1 MRSILVT
8 RPEPAGSELA
18 ARLRREGFEA
28 YLAPLSR
35 YVPVAADLDIATTC
49 QALVFTSAQ
58 GVAQFPPAPQS
69 RDTTVFAVGAATAE
83 AAQQAGFAHVITAGG
98 DVRDLAQT
106 LIARKAELALDTILH
121 ISGEDTAE
129 DLGQLLIDSGI
140 ATHKRVVYRT
150 EFITQLPPEI
160 ERALT
165 EGKID
170 TVLLFSARAA
180 QHWLKILSRE
190 DLRTASAK
198 LEAVCLSDRVAAE
211 LRGTP
216 WRAVKVAK
224 SPQVEAVL
232 DILRGADTAPPLPIA
247 LPADPV
253 IDIFGGIRPLA
264 NRLGITASTVQGWKK
279 RGIIPDARVEA
290 IYTAAEEDNIDINAM
305 LAKGQYKM
313 TMDDAGGRHPGAQGS
328 DRRGPDRRQNR
339 PAYDAHGNVRSA
351 TYSGP
356 DRRTGGDRRAHQARV
371 QQRVRDEKMRF
382 ITRTVFMVSFF
393 IGALALAGTF
403 VMAPEFFSFAERR
416 DREKAYEQQLKEYED
431 QIRELQKRQNEL
443 RRQQGAAPLP
453 LDTAPPQQTASPG
466 IGQRMNQSIL
476 RVQGAVDTVKTTVGG
491 TIEGAQKTVQ
501 KSDTYQGF
509 QSLMRML
516 AMLNNLTRTQ
526 EGTQEADGMMG
537 RLRQV
542 MAGAPN
548 DPEGLSKAVE
558 QAQKSDP
565 TLQKIMGGVAPKDLG
580 AAAML
585 LTMNELRGN
594 IGGGQSFESD
604 LKIIEKYASD
614 DPEMQAALKRVAPY
628 ARSGVLSR
636 QHLQKDFR
644 NIAADIVM
652 AKLQGEDASV
662 RERVMQRLSKY
673 AKMRKIDDIQGDSV
687 DATVARAEL
696 LIDQGDIKGAIRE
709 LQSLEGPPAETASAW
724 VQQAEGHVAADD
736 SSQVLLQT
744 VLGMLGNGGGS
755 GVFSGF
761 AGGGGFGGIDLNSAV
776 GDLLQQMPMGD
787 IFGGELPNMGG
798 QTTVPYLS
806 PSLQQQN
813 HGLGNMPQLE
823 IPMP

>member
-28 YLAPLSR
+28 HLAPLSR
-35 YVPVAADLDIATTC
+35 YVPVSADLGALADC

-58 GVAQFPPAPQS
+58 GVAQFPAPPLG
-69 RDTTVFAVGAATAE
+69 RDLTVFAVGTATAE
-83 AAQQAGFAHVITAGG
+83 AAQQAGFAHVVTGGG

-106 LIARKAELALDTILH
+106 LIARKTELGLAAVLH
-121 ISGEDTAE
+121 VSGEDTAE
-129 DLGQLLIDSGI
+129 DLGQLLVDSGI
-140 ATHKRVVYRT
+140 TAHKRIVYRT
-150 EFITQLPPEI
+150 EFIEQLPPEI
-160 ERALT
+160 ERELT
-165 EGKID
+165 EGHID

-190 DLRTASAK
+190 DLRAASAK
-198 LEAVCLSDRVAAE
+198 LEAICLSERVAAE

-224 SPQVEAVL
+224 TPQVEAVL

-279 RGIIPDARVEA
+279 RGIIPDTRVEA
-290 IYTAAEEDNIDINAM
+290 IYTAAEEDNIDINAL

-313 TMDDAGGRHPGAQGS
+313 TMDDVDGRHPGAQGGE
-328 DRRGPDRRQNR
+328 RRHRTERRQHH
-339 PAYDAHGNVRSA
+339 PAYDAHGNIRSA

-356 DRRTGGDRRAHQARV
+356 DRRTGADRRSHHARV
-371 QQRVRDEKMRF
+371 QQRVRDEKTSF
-382 ITRTVFMVSFF
+382 IVRTVLMTAFF

-416 DREKAYEQQLKEYED
+416 DREKDLEHRMKEYEE
-431 QIRELQKRQNEL
+431 QIRELQRKQNEL
-443 RRQQGAAPLP
+443 RRQQGEAPLP
-453 LDTAPPQQTASPG
+453 FDTQPVKQASPG
-466 IGQRMNQSIL
+466 IGQRMNQGIHT
-476 RVQGAVDTVKTTVGG
+476 VQGAVDTVKTTVGG
-491 TIEGAQKTVQ
+491 TIGSAQKTVQ
-501 KSDTYQGF
+501 SSGTYQGF

-516 AMLNNLTRTQ
+516 GLLNNLTRTQ
-526 EGTQEADGMMG
+526 DGAAEAEGMMG
-537 RLRQV
+537 RLRGV
-542 MAGAPN
+542 MAGAPP

-565 TLQKIMGGVAPKDLG
+565 TLQKVMGGVAPKDLG

-604 LKIIEKYASD
+604 LKIIEKYAKD

-636 QHLQKDFR
+636 PHLQKEFR

-662 RERVMQRLSKY
+662 RERVLLRLSKY
-673 AKMRKIDDIQGDSV
+673 AKMRKVDDIQGDSV

-709 LQSLEGPPAETASAW
+709 LQSLDGAPAETAAPW
-724 VQQAEGHVAADD
+724 LQQAEGHVAADD

-744 VLGMLGNGGGS
+744 VLGMLGSGGGS
-755 GVFSGF
+755 FSGF
-761 AGGGGFGGIDLNSAV
+761 GGGGLGSGDLNSV
-776 GDLLQQMPMGD
+776 IGDLLQQMPSGE
-787 IFGGELPNMGG
+787 IFGGELPGLGG

-813 HGLGNMPQLE
+813 QGFGGMVPQLE
-823 IPMP
+823 MPAP

>member
-28 YLAPLSR
+28 HLAALSR
-35 YVPVAADLDIATTC
+35 YVPVDADLTIAASC

-69 RDTTVFAVGAATAE
+69 RDTTAFAVGTATAE
-83 AAQQAGFAHVITAGG
+83 AAQQAGFAHVIAGGG

-106 LIARKAELALDTILH
+106 LIARKADLGLESVLH
-121 ISGEDTAE
+121 VSSEDTAE

-140 ATHKRVVYRT
+140 TAHKRVVYRT
-150 EFITQLPPEI
+150 EFIDQLPPET

-190 DLRTASAK
+190 DLRAASAK

-247 LPADPV
+247 LPADPI

-264 NRLGITASTVQGWKK
+264 NRLGIKASTVQGWKK
-279 RGIIPDARVEA
+279 RGMIPDTRVEA
-290 IYTAAEEDNIDINAM
+290 IYTAAEEDNIDINAL

-313 TMDDAGGRHPGAQGS
+313 TMDDVGGRHPGSQSS

-339 PAYDAHGNVRSA
+339 PNYDAHGNVRSA

-356 DRRTGGDRRAHQARV
+356 DRRTGVDRRAHQARV

-382 ITRTVFMVSFF
+382 ITRTVFMVAFF
-393 IGALALAGTF
+393 IAALALAGTF
-403 VMAPEFFSFAERR
+403 VMAPEFFSFAERL
-416 DREKAYEQQLKEYED
+416 DRKKEYEHQLKEYED

-453 LDTAPPQQTASPG
+453 VEPVQQTATPG
-466 IGQRMNQSIL
+466 VGQRMNQGIL

-509 QSLMRML
+509 QSLMKML
-516 AMLNNLTRTQ
+516 AMLNGLTRTQ
-526 EGTQEADGMMG
+526 EGTAEAEGMMG

-558 QAQKSDP
+558 QAQKNDP
-565 TLQKIMGGVAPKDLG
+565 TLQKVMGGVAPKDLG

-614 DPEMQAALKRVAPY
+614 DPEMQTALKRVAPY

-636 QHLQKDFR
+636 QHLQKEFR

-662 RERVMQRLSKY
+662 RERVLLRLSKY
-673 AKMRKIDDIQGDSV
+673 AKMRKVDDIQGDSV

-696 LIDQGDIKGAIRE
+696 LIDQGDIKSAIRE
-709 LQSLEGPPAETASAW
+709 LQSLEGAPADTASAW
-724 VQQAEGHVAADD
+724 VEQAEGHVAADD
-736 SSQVLLQT
+736 SSQILLQT

-761 AGGGGFGGIDLNSAV
+761 GGGGGMGGIDLNSAI
-776 GDLLQQMPMGD
+776 GDLLQQMPAGD
-787 IFGGELPNMGG
+787 IFGGQLPNLGG
-798 QTTVPYLS
+798 QPTVPYLS

-813 HGLGNMPQLE
+813 QGLGDMPQLE
-823 IPMP
+823 MPMP

>member
-18 ARLRREGFEA
+18 ARLRREGFETH
-28 YLAPLSR
+28 LAPLSR
-35 YVPVAADLDIATTC
+35 YVPVDADLGVSVDC

-58 GVAQFPPAPQS
+58 GVAQYPPPPQS

-83 AAQQAGFAHVITAGG
+83 AAQQAGFAHVIAAGG

-106 LIARKAELALDTILH
+106 LIARKSDLGLQAVLH

-129 DLGQLLIDSGI
+129 DLGQLLADSGI
-140 ATHKRVVYRT
+140 AVHRRIVYRT
-150 EFITQLPPEI
+150 EFIEQLPPEV
-160 ERALT
+160 ERALV
-165 EGKID
+165 ESKID

-190 DLRTASAK
+190 DLRAASAK

-216 WRAVKVAK
+216 WRAVKVART
-224 SPQVEAVL
+224 PQVEAML
-232 DILRGADTAPPLPIA
+232 DILRGADSAPPLPMA

-290 IYTAAEEDNIDINAM
+290 IYTAAEEDGIDINAL
-305 LAKGQYKM
+305 LAKGQYRM
-313 TMDDAGGRHPGAQGS
+313 GTNAQDS
-328 DRRGPDRRQNR
+328 ERRRSTDRRQQR
-339 PAYDAHGNVRSA
+339 PVYDAYGNIRSA

-356 DRRTGGDRRAHQARV
+356 DRRSGIDRRAHQARQ
-371 QQRVRDEKMRF
+371 QQRIRAEKMRF
-382 ITRTVFMVSFF
+382 ISRTVIMSSFF

-403 VMAPEFFSFAERR
+403 IMAPEFFSFAEKR
-416 DREKAYEQQLKEYED
+416 DREKQLEQQLREYEEKI
-431 QIRELQKRQNEL
+431 QEMQRRQNEL
-443 RRQQGAAPLP
+443 RRKQGLAPLP
-453 LDTAPPQQTASPG
+453 PAPPPAAAPSPG
-466 IGQRMNQSIL
+466 IGQRMNQGIL
-476 RVQGAVDTVKTTVGG
+476 KAQDAAAGVKSAVSGTV
-491 TIEGAQKTVQ
+491 ESAQKTVQ
-501 KSDTYQGF
+501 KSSVYQGY
-509 QSLMRML
+509 QSLTRML
-516 AMLNNLTRTQ
+516 AVLNGMTRTK
-526 EGTQEADGMMG
+526 EGAAEAEGMMG
-537 RLRQV
+537 RLRSV
-542 MAGAPN
+542 MAAAPA

-558 QAQKSDP
+558 QAQKADP
-565 TLQKIMGGVAPKDLG
+565 ALQHVMGGVAPKDLG

-604 LKIIEKYASD
+604 LKIIEKYAQD

-636 QHLQKDFR
+636 QHLQKEFR

-662 RERVMQRLSKY
+662 RERVLLRLSKY
-673 AKMRKIDDIQGDSV
+673 AKMRKIDDIEGAGV
-687 DATVARAEL
+687 DAAVARAEL

-709 LQSLEGPPAETASAW
+709 LQSLEGAPADAAASW
-724 VQQAEGHVAADD
+724 MQQAEGHVAADD
-736 SSQVLLQT
+736 SSQLLLQT
-744 VLGMLGNGGGS
+744 VLGMLGGTSDGGFPGL
-755 GVFSGF
+755 
-761 AGGGGFGGIDLNSAV
+761 AGGIGGNVGGIDLGA
-776 GDLLQQMPMGD
+776 D
-787 IFGGELPNMGG
+787 INGALGELLRHMPAGDFFGEAALDLGG
-798 QTTVPYLS
+798 RPVVPYLS
-806 PSLQQQN
+806 PALQGGGQVFPK
-813 HGLGNMPQLE
+813 LD
-823 IPMP
+823 IPPP

>member
-35 YVPVAADLDIATTC
+35 YVPVEADLGIAATC

-83 AAQQAGFAHVITAGG
+83 AAQQAGFAHVITGGG

-106 LIARKAELALDTILH
+106 LIARKAELALDSVLH

-140 ATHKRVVYRT
+140 TAHKRIVYRT
-150 EFITQLPPEI
+150 EFIEQLPPEI

-165 EGKID
+165 EDKID

-247 LPADPV
+247 LPADPI

-279 RGIIPDARVEA
+279 RGMIPDTRVEA
-290 IYTAAEEDNIDINAM
+290 IYTAAEEDNIDINAL

-313 TMDDAGGRHPGAQGS
+313 TMDDVGGRHPGAQGS

-382 ITRTVFMVSFF
+382 ITRTVFMVAFF

-416 DREKAYEQQLKEYED
+416 DREKEYEHQLKDYED
-431 QIRELQKRQNEL
+431 QIRELQRRQNEL

-453 LDTAPPQQTASPG
+453 VEPLQQTASPG
-466 IGQRMNQSIL
+466 VGQRMNQGIL

-491 TIEGAQKTVQ
+491 TIDGAQKTVQ

-516 AMLNNLTRTQ
+516 AMLNGLTRTQ
-526 EGTQEADGMMG
+526 EGTKEADGMMG
-537 RLRQV
+537 RLRSV
-542 MAGAPN
+542 MAGAPS

-558 QAQKSDP
+558 LAQKNDP
-565 TLQKIMGGVAPKDLG
+565 TLQKVMGGVAPKDLG

-614 DPEMQAALKRVAPY
+614 DPEMKAALKRVAPY

-636 QHLQKDFR
+636 PHLQKEFR

-662 RERVMQRLSKY
+662 RERVLLRLSKY
-673 AKMRKIDDIQGDSV
+673 AKMRKVDDIQGDGV

-709 LQSLEGPPAETASAW
+709 LQSLEGAPAETASTW

-744 VLGMLGNGGGS
+744 VLGMLGNGGGN
-755 GVFSGF
+755 GAFPGF
-761 AGGGGFGGIDLNSAV
+761 GGGGGMGGIDLNSAI
-776 GDLLQQMPMGD
+776 GDLLQQMPAGD
-787 IFGGELPNMGG
+787 IFGGNLPNLGG

-813 HGLGNMPQLE
+813 QGLGNMPQLE
-823 IPMP
+823 MPMP